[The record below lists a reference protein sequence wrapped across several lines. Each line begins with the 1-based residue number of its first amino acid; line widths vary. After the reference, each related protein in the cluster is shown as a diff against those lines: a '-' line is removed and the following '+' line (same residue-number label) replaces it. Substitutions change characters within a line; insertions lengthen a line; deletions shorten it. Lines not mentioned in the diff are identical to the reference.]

1 MSIVG
6 INSPMK
12 NPVVSTVVFEAGP
25 FLGPLDI
32 WALEHPMWI
41 ANQLPWRRV
50 GEILI
55 EEKNVGQKARCIVN
69 RINEHFKAIL
79 HWVICYLCL

>member
-12 NPVVSTVVFEAGP
+12 YPVVSTIVFEAGP
-25 FLGPLDI
+25 VLGPLDVG
-32 WALEHPMWI
+32 ALEHPMWI
-41 ANQLPWRRV
+41 ANQLPQRRV

-55 EEKNVGQKARCIVN
+55 KQKMLAKKHV
-69 RINEHFKAIL
+69 AS
-79 HWVICYLCL
+79 